1 MQIRYQKINM
11 DNIDKKFNKVG
22 KVLLVNDDGIDA
34 PGFKILKSIA
44 EEISDEIWVFA
55 PKNDKSGAGRSITL
69 RNDIKVKKRS
79 NREFEVDGTP
89 TDCVILGLNH
99 FMKDNLPD
107 LVLSGVN
114 AGRNAADDV
123 TYSGT
128 VGAAWE
134 ATVLGVQGIALSQ
147 MYDKRFGMNFSAS
160 KSYGSSVLKKII
172 PKISKLNS
180 VININFPPVDEVNVK
195 GLKTVELDSHKLSDN
210 IEYSENSENF
220 RIGAMITRDHQVKG
234 SDLYYLKKGYI
245 SITPLALNVTDYK
258 VLKQLRENIS

>member
-1 MQIRYQKINM
+1 MN
-11 DNIDKKFNKVG
+11 NIDKKFTKVG

-99 FMKDNLPD
+99 FMKGNLPD

-195 GLKTVELDSHKLSDN
+195 GVKIVELDSHKLSDN
-210 IEYSENSENF
+210 IEYKKNSENF

-258 VLKQLRENIS
+258 VLKQLRENIL